1 MCKMAILRVRI
12 YTTSFYWVLC
22 PKFERRFKLMYRYW
36 YWWFYCDIVDVRSW
50 LFADNFNILKSLH
63 LGKRLRGT
71 LNKKFLLSNLEH
83 PVQSLNNMNLL
94 KSPRRIWLYNY
105 CLFTVII
112 IQTQVHECR
121 FFAVKLLM
129 NFCQFKLNFFCTGK
143 TIFTSIFDVMSVQN
157 FFELSNGDYILFLA
171 HYTPMWFLT
180 KEAKISFWF
189 YFILESK

>member
-1 MCKMAILRVRI
+1 MTILRVRI
-12 YTTSFYWVLC
+12 YTESFYWVLC
-22 PKFERRFKLMYRYW
+22 RKFGRRFKLMYRYL

-105 CLFTVII
+105 MHANMYMYMCIYIYIYIYVFVYTHIHHYLDLCVY
-112 IQTQVHECR
+112 E
-121 FFAVKLLM
+121 
-129 NFCQFKLNFFCTGK
+129 
-143 TIFTSIFDVMSVQN
+143 SI
-157 FFELSNGDYILFLA
+157 YA
-171 HYTPMWFLT
+171 
-180 KEAKISFWF
+180 
-189 YFILESK
+189 